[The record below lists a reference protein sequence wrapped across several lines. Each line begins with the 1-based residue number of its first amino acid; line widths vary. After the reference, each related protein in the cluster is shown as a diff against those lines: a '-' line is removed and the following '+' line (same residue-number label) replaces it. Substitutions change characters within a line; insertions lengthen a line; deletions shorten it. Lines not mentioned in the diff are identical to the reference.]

1 MARRADTLLGIDLGT
16 TGVKAVLF
24 NVEDGEVLS
33 SAFCSYPL
41 FHPRPGW
48 AEQQP
53 EDWWSATLEA
63 METCV
68 SGGRALGIPA
78 ASVRGIGLSGQMHG
92 VVLLDED
99 GLVLRPAIIW
109 ADQRSE
115 EECRQITERVGAV
128 HLIELVSN
136 PALTGF
142 SLPKLIWIRNHEPDL
157 FARARTLL
165 LPKDYI
171 RYRLTGVLGMEISDA
186 AGTCLLD
193 VVHGRWSEELL
204 SLLDLDPSLLP
215 PVIASDAV
223 AGGLLPDVASLLSL
237 VDGTPVAGGGAD
249 NACGAVGSGVVRPG
263 LALVSIGTSGVV
275 LVHSTRPLVD
285 RSGPLPRVHTFN
297 HAQPSAWY
305 LMGVTQA
312 AGLSLRWLRDNL
324 GLPEIA
330 VERFS
335 GLDAYDLL
343 DAEAGQ
349 APAGSEGLLF
359 LPYLQGER
367 TPHLDASAR
376 GGWIG
381 LTASHTR
388 RHLIRAVLEGV
399 AFSLRYCFT
408 IIQQQGLPIEQVR
421 ATGGGARSRLWRQI
435 ISDVLGTPLVTTNS
449 AEGPAFGAAI
459 LAGVAAGVYPS
470 VDEAC
475 RRVVAVDEHTH
486 PQAETGD
493 LYAKGYAVYQALY
506 PALQPLFPRLL

>member
-1 MARRADTLLGIDLGT
+1 MAHLADTLLGIDLGT

-24 NVEDGEVLS
+24 NAEDGQALS

-48 AEQQP
+48 AEQRP
-53 EDWWSATLEA
+53 EDWWSATLQA
-63 METCV
+63 IRICAA
-68 SGGRALGIPA
+68 GGRDLGIPA

-92 VVLLDED
+92 VVLLDQE

-115 EECRQITERVGAV
+115 EECRQITEQVGATR
-128 HLIELVSN
+128 LIELVSN

-142 SLPKLIWIRNHEPDL
+142 SLPKLLWIRNHEPDH
-157 FARARTLL
+157 FAQGRTLL

-186 AGTCLLD
+186 AGTCMLD
-193 VVHGRWSEELL
+193 VEHGRWSMELL
-204 SLLDLDPSLLP
+204 SRLDLDPGLLP
-215 PVIASDAV
+215 PVIASTAV
-223 AGGLLPDVASLLSL
+223 AGGLLPEVASEVSLL
-237 VDGTPVAGGGAD
+237 DGTPVAGGGAD
-249 NACGAVGSGVVRPG
+249 NACGAVGSGVVSPG

-275 LVHSTRPLVD
+275 LVHSSSPLVD
-285 RSGPLPRVHTFN
+285 RSGSMPRVHTFN

-324 GLPEIA
+324 GLPEMA
-330 VERFS
+330 VERFA

-343 DAEAGQ
+343 DAEAQQ
-349 APAGSEGLLF
+349 APAGSDGLLF

-367 TPHLDASAR
+367 TPHLDATAR

-381 LTASHTR
+381 LTASHSR
-388 RHLIRAVLEGV
+388 RHLVRAVLEGV
-399 AFSLRYCFT
+399 AYSLEDCFT
-408 IIQQQGLPIEQVR
+408 IIRQQGLPIDQVR

-435 ISDVLGTPLVTTNS
+435 ISNVLGVPLVTTNS

-459 LAGVAAGVYPS
+459 LAGVASGVYAS
-470 VDEAC
+470 VEEAC
-475 RRVVAVDEHTH
+475 RQVVKTIEHIR
-486 PQAETGD
+486 PEAETAD
-493 LYAKGYAVYQALY
+493 VYTRGYGLYQALY
-506 PALQPLFPRLL
+506 PALQPLFPRMS

>member
-1 MARRADTLLGIDLGT
+1 MARQADTLLGIDLGT

-24 NVEDGEVLS
+24 NAEDGEVRS

-53 EDWWSATLEA
+53 EDWWSATLQA
-63 METCV
+63 LKTCV
-68 SGGRALGIPA
+68 SGGRAKGIPA
-78 ASVRGIGLSGQMHG
+78 ASVRGIGVSGQMHG

-99 GLVLRPAIIW
+99 SLVLRPAIIW

-115 EECRQITERVGAV
+115 EECRQITERVGAS

-142 SLPKLIWIRNHEPDL
+142 SLPKLMWIRNHEPDL
-157 FARARTLL
+157 FARGRTLL

-204 SLLDLDPSLLP
+204 SLLDLDRRLLP
-215 PVIASDAV
+215 PVIASEAV
-223 AGGLLPDVASLLSL
+223 AGGLLPDVASQVELPG
-237 VDGTPVAGGGAD
+237 GTPVAGGGAD
-249 NACGAVGSGVVRPG
+249 NACGAVGSGVVRQG

-275 LVHSTRPLVD
+275 LVHSSSPLVD

-297 HAQPSAWY
+297 HAQPAAWY

-324 GLPEIA
+324 GLPEMA

-359 LPYLQGER
+359 LPYLAGER

-399 AFSLRYCFT
+399 AYSLKDCFT

-470 VDEAC
+470 VEEAC
-475 RRVVAVDEHTH
+475 RRVVATLEHTE
-486 PQAETGD
+486 PQAETSD
-493 LYAKGYAVYQALY
+493 RLAKGYAVYQALY
-506 PALQPLFPRLL
+506 PALQPLFPRLS